1 MSQNNFR
8 HPLISQVTNLPR
20 SQYLIPTVVEKTP
33 YGERAYDI
41 YSRLLKERIIFLG
54 TGIDDQ
60 VANVIIAQLLLLQNE
75 DPKKD
80 IMMYIDSPG
89 GHVHA
94 GMAIYD
100 TMNYIEP
107 DVVTICIGMAASMGA
122 VLLAGGAKGKRLS
135 LPHSDIMIHQ
145 ILAHGLGGQASD
157 IEVEARQILRTKK
170 MLNEI
175 LAKETG
181 RKVDQIEKD
190 TDRNNWMN
198 PSEALKYGIIDRII
212 TRKDDAIKEPKKK

>member
-1 MSQNNFR
+1 MPQDNQR

-33 YGERAYDI
+33 YGERAFDI

-100 TMNYIEP
+100 TMKYIEP

-170 MLNEI
+170 MLNGI

-181 RKVDQIEKD
+181 KKIDEIEKD

-198 PSEALKYGIIDRII
+198 PEEAKKYGIIDRII
-212 TRKDDAIKEPKKK
+212 TTKEDTDKGAKKK